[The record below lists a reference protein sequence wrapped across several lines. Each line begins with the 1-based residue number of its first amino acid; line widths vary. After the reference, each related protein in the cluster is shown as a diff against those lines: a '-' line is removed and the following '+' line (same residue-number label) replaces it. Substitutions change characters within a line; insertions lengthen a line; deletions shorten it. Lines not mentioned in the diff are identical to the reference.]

1 MPVNLARVRTAD
13 DRHKERVG
21 CVGEAPEAAV
31 DADWHVEHVA
41 LMALRATGEAI
52 DGALFLKH
60 STHEVDCVLRVKL
73 FHDVRTVKF
82 DGTRTD
88 TEQAS
93 GFFT

>member
-1 MPVNLARVRTAD
+1 M
-13 DRHKERVG
+13 
-21 CVGEAPEAAV
+21 
-31 DADWHVEHVA
+31 
-41 LMALRATGEAI
+41 MALRATGKAI
-52 DGALFLKH
+52 DGALFLEH
-60 STHEVDCVLRVKL
+60 STHEVDCVLRAKL

>member
-1 MPVNLARVRTAD
+1 MTRANSIRNREGKSAARNRSMAASAERSLADLT
-13 DRHKERVG
+13 
-21 CVGEAPEAAV
+21 
-31 DADWHVEHVA
+31 
-41 LMALRATGEAI
+41 
-52 DGALFLKH
+52 GALFFDH
-60 STHEVDCVLRVKL
+60 PTHEVDCVLRAKL